1 MAQND
6 NREKFLR
13 LIRSMQQR
21 TVSNGFTEA
30 EAMQAAEKVGE
41 LMDRYAFTADDINH
55 PEGPQENVTEHTYFD
70 PKRQLLGLTSAA
82 SAIAAFCDCKAFTR
96 KHSNGKTTLHYF
108 GRETDIQVADYMTH
122 LVANAMGGAWEDF
135 RKTRPTGEKL
145 THQRRDFERMFAT
158 RVAQRLYE
166 MKRARNVYVDPTTNR
181 SGNQLVVIKNAVVDS
196 AYAKAYPHMRNAKA
210 AKTRGTSAMEA
221 GRAAGDRVQFHAGI
235 RGGEQKRI
243 S

>member
-6 NREKFLR
+6 KRERFLR

-30 EAMQAAEKVGE
+30 EAMEAAEKVGE
-41 LMDRYAFTADDINH
+41 LMDQYSFTADDINH
-55 PEGPQENVTEHTYFD
+55 PEGPQESVSEHTYFD

-82 SAIAAFCDCKAFTR
+82 TAIAAFCDCKAFTR
-96 KHSNGKTTLHYF
+96 QGKNGKKSLHFF

-122 LVANAMGGAWEDF
+122 LVANAMGGSWEDF

-145 THQRRDFERMFAT
+145 THQRRDFERMFCV
-158 RVAQRLYE
+158 RISQRLRE
-166 MKRARNVYVDPTTNR
+166 MKDARNAYVDPASNR
-181 SGNQLVVIKNAVVDS
+181 SGNQLVVIKNAVVDT
-196 AYAKAYPHMRNAKA
+196 AYAKAYPHMRSGRPAKV
-210 AKTRGTSAMEA
+210 RGTSAMEA
-221 GRAAGDRVQFHAGI
+221 GTAAGNRVQFNSGI
-235 RGGEQKRI
+235 RGTEQKRI